1 MKPMQAE
8 RIPSNVQE
16 IPGQEET
23 LETLKAARER
33 LNETLTAVRQRANE
47 ACEYTDQVVRANP
60 WTSIGVGFGIGVLV
74 GALAVLATT
83 SSSRRWSF

>member
-1 MKPMQAE
+1 
-8 RIPSNVQE
+8 VQE

-33 LNETLTAVRQRANE
+33 LNETLDAVRQRANE

-60 WTSIGVGFGIGVLV
+60 WTSIGVGFGIGVLIGV
-74 GALAVLATT
+74 VAALSA
-83 SSSRRWSF
+83 SSSRRWSV